1 MNRRNLIKV
10 LGVSAVGLAT
20 VPLWLDNWTSDS
32 LPDVTSG
39 ANKKQKL
46 LLADL
51 TGIIIP
57 VTEIPGARE
66 LEVDK
71 FILTMV
77 AGCYEKEIQDQFLE
91 GLGQL
96 DASAKD
102 KFGKDFVDLPDSQ
115 KLELSEETLSRE
127 AQEAQGFKFV
137 SFVKGLTIAG
147 YMNSKYVM
155 ENIIKYEFVP
165 SRFNGSFKVDVNT
178 SNTA

>member
-32 LPDVTSG
+32 LPEVASG
-39 ANKKQKL
+39 ANGKQKM

-57 VTEIPGARE
+57 ATEIPGARE

-77 AGCYEKEIQDQFLE
+77 AGCYEKEVQDQFLE
-91 GLGQL
+91 GFSQL

-102 KFGKDFVDLPDSQ
+102 TYGKDFVDLTDLQ

-127 AQEAQGFKFV
+127 VQEEQGFKFV

-147 YMNSKYVM
+147 YRNSKYVM

-165 SRFNGSFKVDVNT
+165 SRFNGSFKIDVNT